1 MEKLLEKVCR
11 DMINTITLNPAIDH
25 IIYLN
30 QFVRNITNRIRATQI
45 TMGGKGT
52 HVSLNLKLMGS
63 PSRAFGFGFGQTGRQ
78 IIDMLKDGGVEPF
91 FIYDEKGESRTNYLL
106 VEEDTKDATLVADKG
121 PLPSEEQTN
130 AFYKLMLDTIQEGD
144 FLALSGD
151 TSNFPDPYIYNK
163 LIDMLAHKN
172 VRVFLDA
179 SGKSMEK
186 CIEKA
191 PFLAKPNR
199 DELGALV
206 GRELNTDADVISAM
220 KEMEKYHIEVLAV
233 SLGGDGSIV
242 KAGDALY
249 RVHPPKVN
257 VYNTVGCGDCY
268 LGGLLHGF
276 ENNMNIEDTLRY
288 ATAVSAATAES
299 ALSVFFDPER
309 ARELIN
315 YVDIKKL

>member
-1 MEKLLEKVCR
+1 
-11 DMINTITLNPAIDH
+11 MINTITLNPAIDH

-30 QFVRNITNRIRATQI
+30 RFVRNITNRIRATQI

-63 PSRAFGFGFGQTGRQ
+63 PSRAFGFGFGQTGKR
-78 IIDMLKDGGVEPF
+78 IIEMLKEGGVEPY
-91 FIYDEKGESRTNYLL
+91 FIYDEAGESRTNYLL

-121 PLPSEEQTN
+121 PLPTPEQTQ
-130 AFYKLMLDTIQEGD
+130 AFYDLMNETIETGD
-144 FLALSGD
+144 YLALSGD
-151 TSNFPDPYIYNK
+151 TSNFPDPYIYNR
-163 LIDMLAHKN
+163 LIDMLADKQ

-179 SGKSMEK
+179 SGRSLEK
-186 CIEKA
+186 CIEKS

-199 DELGALV
+199 DELSALV
-206 GRELNTDADVISAM
+206 GRTLASEAELIGAIAELDRYN
-220 KEMEKYHIEVLAV
+220 IEILAV

-242 KAGDALY
+242 RARDRLY
-249 RVHPPKVN
+249 RVYPPKVK

-276 ENNMNIEDTLRY
+276 ECGMEIEETLRY

-299 ALSVFFDPER
+299 ALSVFFDVDR
-309 ARELIN
+309 ANELMDEVEIRK
-315 YVDIKKL
+315 I

>member
-1 MEKLLEKVCR
+1 
-11 DMINTITLNPAIDH
+11 MINTITLNPAIDH

-30 QFVRNITNRIRATQI
+30 RYVRNITNRIRATRI

-63 PSRAFGFGFGQTGRQ
+63 PSRAFGFGFGQTGRH
-78 IIDMLKDGGVEPF
+78 IIEMLQQGGVEPY
-91 FIYDEKGESRTNYLL
+91 FIYDEQGESRTNYLL
-106 VEEDTKDATLVADKG
+106 VEEDTRDATLVADKG
-121 PLPSEEQTN
+121 PLPSPEQTE
-130 AFYKLMLDTIQEGD
+130 AFCRLMLDTIQTGD

-151 TSNFPDPYIYNK
+151 TSNFPDPYIYNR
-163 LIDMLAHKN
+163 LIDMLAEKQ

-179 SGKSMEK
+179 SGRSMEK

-199 DELGALV
+199 DELAALV
-206 GRELNTDADVISAM
+206 GRTLVSDNDVIGAIRDM
-220 KEMEKYHIEVLAV
+220 DKYHIEVLAV

-242 KAGDALY
+242 RAGDSLY

-276 ENNMNIEDTLRY
+276 ENGMDIEDTLRY

-299 ALSVFFDPER
+299 ALSVFFDVER
-309 ARELIN
+309 AGQLMDAVQIRRL
-315 YVDIKKL
+315 

>member
-1 MEKLLEKVCR
+1 
-11 DMINTITLNPAIDH
+11 MINTITLNPAIDH

-30 QFVRNITNRIRATQI
+30 QYVRNITNRIRATQI

-63 PSRAFGFGFGQTGRQ
+63 PSRAFGFGFGQTGKR
-78 IIDMLKDGGVEPF
+78 IIEMLQEGGVKPY

-121 PLPSEEQTN
+121 PLPSPEQTE
-130 AFYKLMLDTIQEGD
+130 AFYRLMLDTIQTGD

-163 LIDMLAHKN
+163 LIDMLADKQ

-199 DELGALV
+199 DELAALV
-206 GRELNTDADVISAM
+206 DRTLVSDSDVISAIRDM
-220 KEMEKYHIEVLAV
+220 DKYHIEVLAV

-242 KAGDALY
+242 RAGDALY

-276 ENNMNIEDTLRY
+276 ENGMDIEETLRY

-299 ALSVFFDPER
+299 ALSVFFDVDR
-309 ARELIN
+309 ANELMDA
-315 YVDIKKL
+315 VQIKRL

>member
-1 MEKLLEKVCR
+1 
-11 DMINTITLNPAIDH
+11 MINTITLNPAIDH

-30 QFVRNITNRIRATQI
+30 RYVRNITNRIRATRI

-63 PSRAFGFGFGQTGRQ
+63 PSRAFGFGFGQTGRR
-78 IIDMLKDGGVEPF
+78 IIDMLQQGGVEPF
-91 FIYDEKGESRTNYLL
+91 FIYDEQGESRTNYLL
-106 VEEDTKDATLVADKG
+106 VEEDTRDATLVADKG
-121 PLPSEEQTN
+121 PLPSLEQTE
-130 AFYKLMLDTIQEGD
+130 AFCRLMLDTIQTGD

-151 TSNFPDPYIYNK
+151 TSNFPDPYIYNR
-163 LIDMLAHKN
+163 LIDMLADRQ

-179 SGKSMEK
+179 SGRSMEK
-186 CIEKA
+186 CIEKS

-199 DELGALV
+199 DELAALV
-206 GRELNTDADVISAM
+206 DRTLVSDSDVISAIRDM
-220 KEMEKYHIEVLAV
+220 DKYHIEVLAV

-242 KAGDALY
+242 RAGDALY

-276 ENNMNIEDTLRY
+276 ENGMDIEETLRY

-299 ALSVFFDPER
+299 ALSVFFDMER
-309 ARELIN
+309 AAQLMDAVQIRRL
-315 YVDIKKL
+315 

>member
-1 MEKLLEKVCR
+1 
-11 DMINTITLNPAIDH
+11 MINTITLNPAIDH

-30 QFVRNITNRIRATQI
+30 KYVRNITNRIRATQI

-63 PSRAFGFGFGQTGRQ
+63 PSRAFGFGFGQTGKQ
-78 IIDMLKDGGVEPF
+78 IIDMLRDGGVEPY
-91 FIYDEKGESRTNYLL
+91 FIYDEKGESRTNYLI

-121 PLPSEEQTN
+121 PLPTPEQTE
-130 AFYKLMLDTIQEGD
+130 AFYKLMLDTIREGD
-144 FLALSGD
+144 YLVLSGD

-163 LIDMLAHKN
+163 LIDMLEDRK

-186 CIEKA
+186 CIEKS

-199 DELGALV
+199 DELAALV
-206 GRELNTDADVISAM
+206 GYTLESDKDVVRAIADM
-220 KEMEKYHIEVLAV
+220 DKYNIEVMAV

-242 KAGDALY
+242 RAGDQMF
-249 RVHPPKVN
+249 RIHPPKVN
-257 VYNTVGCGDCY
+257 VYNTVGCGDCF

-276 ENNMNIEDTLRY
+276 ECNMPIEETLRY

-299 ALSVFFDPER
+299 ALSVFFDVER
-309 ARELIN
+309 SKELMN
-315 YVDIKKL
+315 QVEIKRL

>member
-1 MEKLLEKVCR
+1 
-11 DMINTITLNPAIDH
+11 MINTITLNPAIDH

-30 QFVRNITNRIRATQI
+30 QYVRNITNRIRATQI

-63 PSRAFGFGFGQTGRQ
+63 PSRAFGFGFGQTGKR
-78 IIDMLKDGGVEPF
+78 IIEMLQEGGVEPY

-121 PLPSEEQTN
+121 PLPSPEQTE
-130 AFYKLMLDTIQEGD
+130 AFYRLMLDTIQTGD

-163 LIDMLAHKN
+163 LIDMLADKQ

-199 DELGALV
+199 DELAALV
-206 GRELNTDADVISAM
+206 GRTLVSDSDVISAIKDM
-220 KEMEKYHIEVLAV
+220 DKYHIEVLAV

-242 KAGDALY
+242 RAEDGLY
-249 RVHPPKVN
+249 RVESPKVN
-257 VYNTVGCGDCY
+257 VYNTVGCGDCF
-268 LGGLLHGF
+268 LSGLLHGF
-276 ENNMNIEDTLRY
+276 EQGMPFEEILCY
-288 ATAVSAATAES
+288 AAATSAAMAES
-299 ALSVFFDPER
+299 PLSVFFDTAR
-309 ARELIN
+309 AEELKNQVKIRR
-315 YVDIKKL
+315 I